1 MLKKIK
7 MNELVRVEVSRP
19 RNVQQ
24 HNFYWALCRL
34 VAMNHETLT
43 NERMVDQAIKIRAG
57 HVDLVRIGDDI
68 VKIPR
73 SIAFVFKTR
82 GKRGRSVVQGPHHQ
96 YRKQQ
101 PQPCHKQAR
110 RLHHHQPEN
119 YVAISSNE
127 SIHGGMTKQR
137 NHWILVA
144 ERASG
149 TPHHWTVNE
158 AGMDSNVC

>member
-1 MLKKIK
+1 MKYFFRKGLDGTLRPHGDDSVEMLKKIK
-7 MNELVRVEVSRP
+7 LNELVRVEVSRP

-73 SIAFVFKTR
+73 SIAFDSMPQDEFDKYLAAA
-82 GKRGRSVVQGPHHQ
+82 KDVV
-96 YRKQQ
+96 
-101 PQPCHKQAR
+101 
-110 RLHHHQPEN
+110 
-119 YVAISSNE
+119 VADLLPGVGLRE
-127 SIHGGMTKQR
+127 LQEE
-137 NHWILVA
+137 ILRMA
-144 ERASG
+144 A
-149 TPHHWTVNE
+149 
-158 AGMDSNVC
+158 